1 MANVG
6 GWGGGNFCNG
16 VLENGEM
23 MERISA
29 VCWNELLMQHF
40 VKLFQF

>member
-1 MANVG
+1 MAN
-6 GWGGGNFCNG
+6 GGGGETNFTNG

-23 MERISA
+23 MEGISA

>member
-1 MANVG
+1 MG
-6 GWGGGNFCNG
+6 ERETNFSNG

-23 MERISA
+23 MEGISA
-29 VCWNELLMQHF
+29 VHWNELLMQHF

>member
-1 MANVG
+1 MANG
-6 GWGGGNFCNG
+6 GEGGFSNG

-23 MERISA
+23 MEGISA
-29 VCWNELLMQHF
+29 VCWNELLMPHF